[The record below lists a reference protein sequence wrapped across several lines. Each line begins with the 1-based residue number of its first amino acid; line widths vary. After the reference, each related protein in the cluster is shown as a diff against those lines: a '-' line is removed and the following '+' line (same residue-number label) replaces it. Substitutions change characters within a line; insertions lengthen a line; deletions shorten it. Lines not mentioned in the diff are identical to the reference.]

1 VDTKRGIAASP
12 GVAVGP
18 VFVFESEGA
27 RIPRKYLMPD
37 EVHHEIERF
46 DNALAASRREITEL
60 GEKLRRKL
68 GDGPKASD
76 ILQIHRDML
85 EDPKLREQ
93 VVALVTNRLFTPEYA
108 VTQILRRYGKPLEDA
123 GDSYLLQRARDF
135 EDIEQRLL
143 RHLLGRQLE
152 DLGRLQQPVVI
163 VARDLAPSQTA
174 GLDKEKVLGIATE
187 TGGRTSH
194 TAILA
199 RALGIPAVVG
209 VQGLCGHVVG
219 GDLMIVDGAH
229 GVVILNPDA
238 LARHRY
244 EALGQTRTAI
254 EERIAAEFCNLP
266 AVTTDGRRIGIEANI
281 EFTAEVPGIF
291 PHGAEGVGLYRT
303 EFLYHTASQPPD
315 EEAHFR
321 AYMEAIQSLQGRP
334 MTIRVLDLGADK
346 FPAGFAE
353 RNPLL
358 GCRSMRMLRLYP
370 EIFRHQIRA
379 ILRASAMGKIRFMFP
394 MIANLSELR
403 DARRVVQEVREELDR
418 SALAY
423 DRQIKIGMMIEVPS
437 AAVMA
442 DAFAQEVDFFSIG
455 TNDLVQYSLA
465 VDRGNE
471 HVSHLYSAVDPAVLR
486 MMRQTLNAAD
496 AAGIECSICG
506 EMAGDILNTI
516 LLVGMGFRKLSMTP
530 NAIPDVKKLIRSISF
545 AEAQRVAEQALA
557 LKCAG
562 EIETLLAKETRRVI
576 PELLDAD
583 EATA

>member
-1 VDTKRGIAASP
+1 MDTKRGIAASP

-18 VFVFESEGA
+18 AYLFESEGA
-27 RIPRKYLMPD
+27 RISRKYLMPD
-37 EVHHEIERF
+37 EVHREIERF
-46 DNALAASRREITEL
+46 DKALAASRREIGEL
-60 GEKLRRKL
+60 GDKLRQKL
-68 GDGPKASD
+68 GNGPKASD
-76 ILQIHRDML
+76 ILQIHREML

-93 VVALVTNRLFTPEYA
+93 VVALITNRLFTPEYA
-108 VTQILRRYGKPLEDA
+108 VNQILRRYGKPLEEA

-143 RHLLGRQLE
+143 RNLLGRRRE
-152 DLGRLQQPVVI
+152 DLGRLATPVVI

-174 GLDKEKVLGIATE
+174 GLDRDKVLGLATE
-187 TGGRTSH
+187 AGGRTSH

-209 VQGLCGHVVG
+209 VEGLSGQVAG
-219 GDLMIVDGAH
+219 GDMVVVDGAH

-238 LARHRY
+238 LTRRRY
-244 EALGQTRTAI
+244 EALGHSRVAI

-281 EFTAEVPGIF
+281 EFPQEVPGIF

-303 EFLYHTASQPPD
+303 EFLYHTASKPPD
-315 EEAHFR
+315 EEAHFQ
-321 AYMEAIQSLQGRP
+321 AYMEAVQALEGRP
-334 MTIRVLDLGADK
+334 MTIRILDLGADK

-353 RNPLL
+353 RNPFL

-394 MIANLSELR
+394 LIATLSELR
-403 DARRVVQEVREELDR
+403 DAQRVVQEVREELDR
-418 SALAY
+418 TALAY
-423 DRQIKIGMMIEVPS
+423 DKTIQVGMMIEVPS
-437 AAVMA
+437 AAMMA
-442 DAFAQEVDFFSIG
+442 DAFAGEVDFFSIG

-486 MMRQTLNAAD
+486 MMRLTLEAAD
-496 AAGIECSICG
+496 KAGIDCSICG

-530 NAIPDVKKLIRSISF
+530 NAIPDIKKLVRSISY
-545 AEAQRVAEQALA
+545 EDAQRVAEQALA
-557 LKCAG
+557 LKSAG
-562 EIETLLAKETRRVI
+562 EIETLLARETRQVI
-576 PELLDAD
+576 PELLDED